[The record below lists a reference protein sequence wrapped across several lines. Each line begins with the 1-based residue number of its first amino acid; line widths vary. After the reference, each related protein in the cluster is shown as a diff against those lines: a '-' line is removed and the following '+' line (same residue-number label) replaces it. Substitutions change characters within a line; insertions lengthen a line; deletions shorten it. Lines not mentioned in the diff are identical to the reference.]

1 MNLPLNLL
9 VAAATVAG
17 AGAASAQTVYIQEQ
31 PGTETI
37 VSDPVAVTPIQ
48 RTTVYRNIIPQGGGR
63 APIVRE
69 RIVTERF
76 APVAPLAREQ
86 VVVVP
91 RDANYGYGT
100 REAAY
105 YGYDTREYGYGTR
118 DAGYYEV
125 PARTYEVA
133 PRTYAVAP
141 RVTERVVTAPLAITV
156 PAYGARDAYA
166 RGAGTREVVYEV
178 DTAPVL
184 SCKQRYR
191 SYDPVSGTYLG
202 YDGLRHPCR

>member
-9 VAAATVAG
+9 VAVATIAG
-17 AGAASAQTVYIQEQ
+17 AGTASAQTVYIQER

-37 VSDPVAVTPIQ
+37 VSEPVAVTPVQ

-86 VVVVP
+86 VVVAP
-91 RDANYGYGT
+91 RDYGYYGT

-105 YGYDTREYGYGTR
+105 YDYGTR
-118 DAGYYEV
+118 DGYYEV

-133 PRTYAVAP
+133 PRV
-141 RVTERVVTAPLAITV
+141 VTERVVRTAPLAITV

-166 RGAGTREVVYEV
+166 RVAGPREVVYEV

-202 YDGLRHPCR
+202 YDGLRHPCRQ

>member
-9 VAAATVAG
+9 VAVATIAG

-31 PGTETI
+31 LGTETI
-37 VSDPVAVTPIQ
+37 VSDPVAVTPVQ
-48 RTTVYRNIIPQGGGR
+48 RTTVYRNIIPQGGGL

-91 RDANYGYGT
+91 RDTTYGYGT

-105 YGYDTREYGYGTR
+105 YDR
-118 DAGYYEV
+118 
-125 PARTYEVA
+125 
-133 PRTYAVAP
+133 
-141 RVTERVVTAPLAITV
+141 
-156 PAYGARDAYA
+156 
-166 RGAGTREVVYEV
+166 
-178 DTAPVL
+178 
-184 SCKQRYR
+184 
-191 SYDPVSGTYLG
+191 
-202 YDGLRHPCR
+202 LRHPRRVLRCPGADLRSCAADLCSRTACGHRAGRYGTARHYRAGLWGT

>member
-9 VAAATVAG
+9 VAVATIAG
-17 AGAASAQTVYIQEQ
+17 VGTASAQTVYIQER

-37 VSDPVAVTPIQ
+37 VSDPVAVTPVQ

-69 RIVTERF
+69 RVVTERF

-86 VVVVP
+86 VVVAP
-91 RDANYGYGT
+91 RDYGYYGT

-105 YGYDTREYGYGTR
+105 YDYGTR
-118 DAGYYEV
+118 DGYYEV
-125 PARTYEVA
+125 PARTYEVVAPRTYEVVA

-141 RVTERVVTAPLAITV
+141 RVVTERVVSAPVQITV
-156 PAYGARDAYA
+156 PAYGNAYA
-166 RGAGTREVVYEV
+166 RAAGTREVVYEA
-178 DTAPVL
+178 DTATVL

-191 SYDPVSGTYLG
+191 SYDPVSGTFLG

>member
-9 VAAATVAG
+9 VAVATIAG

-37 VSDPVAVTPIQ
+37 VSDPVAVTPVQ
-48 RTTVYRNIIPQGGGR
+48 RTTVYRNIIPQGGGL

-91 RDANYGYGT
+91 RDTTYGYGT

-105 YGYDTREYGYGTR
+105 YDYGTR
-118 DAGYYEV
+118 DGYYDV

-141 RVTERVVTAPLAITV
+141 RVVTERVVTAPLAITV
-156 PAYGARDAYA
+156 PAYGARNAYA
-166 RGAGTREVVYEV
+166 RAAGTREVVYEV
-178 DTAPVL
+178 DTTPVL